1 MEQNSW
7 PVWKGWLCKDRNGML
22 FQRQGSNSEQLD
34 KESNASSEHLGLS
47 QEEWDPIS
55 FLANNALVSSTGGS
69 DGQFF

>member
-1 MEQNSW
+1 
-7 PVWKGWLCKDRNGML
+7 ML